1 MNTIKLNTIM
11 LNVRALNL
19 VGQPARKREG
29 GSDVP
34 SEEKSI
40 IGTGKVGNFVIS

>member
-1 MNTIKLNTIM
+1 MVR
-11 LNVRALNL
+11 LNVCSLNL
-19 VGQPARKREG
+19 VGKPARKREG

-34 SEEKSI
+34 SDEKSI